1 MKKLEKNLGKNG
13 RNLKL
18 DQVENMDKIENWINI
33 ENQINFNVPKY
44 ALGHII
50 KFGIDGTERRKVMKQ
65 W

>member
-1 MKKLEKNLGKNG
+1 M
-13 RNLKL
+13 